1 MITPMAPAVSR
12 RTSALA
18 GSAAGGN
25 VIARI
30 AAIVPKATAKLNLV
44 TQLAARCVPDGQRP
58 SIGGRSSCDGQ
69 ATPDATA
76 WAIRSPISLVE

>member
-1 MITPMAPAVSR
+1 MMITPMAPAVSR

-44 TQLAARCVPDGQRP
+44 TQLAGTL
-58 SIGGRSSCDGQ
+58 RS
-69 ATPDATA
+69 
-76 WAIRSPISLVE
+76 